1 MSFSG
6 NVKDELAGHVNMA
19 RHCQIAEL
27 AAILQFCGR
36 IVAKENG
43 ENVLYINAE
52 NETVLKKC
60 FTLLRKTFNIE
71 SSVIKN
77 DENLGLKLEHS
88 TISSAYGNPAG
99 AWPSGRQYAGRHIAI
114 CEPELVWSIFQT
126 LKLIGDN
133 GVFYGFE
140 EPVNPLLIKNA
151 CCRRAFLR
159 GAFLCTGSMSDPVK
173 GYHLELVTDNERKAF
188 QIQQVIREF
197 ELDAKIIRRKKYFVV
212 YLKEGSNIVDFLNIC
227 EAHVSLMQFENER
240 IVKEMR
246 NSINRRVNC
255 ETANISKTV
264 NAAAKQIQDIEKI
277 RDRIGFTNLPE
288 NLREMAIVR
297 MEYPDASL
305 KELGQYLVPPVGKSG
320 VNHRLRKLGEIAD
333 EIV

>member
-6 NVKDELAGHVNMA
+6 NVKDELAGHMPGA

-27 AAILQFCGR
+27 AAILQFCAR
-36 IVAKENG
+36 IVKTQSGKDA
-43 ENVLYINAE
+43 LLINAE

-71 SSVIKN
+71 TSAIKS
-77 DENLGLKLEHS
+77 DENMGTKLGHS
-88 TISSAYGNPAG
+88 
-99 AWPSGRQYAGRHIAI
+99 AI
-114 CEPELVWSIFQT
+114 MLDDSDIIWNIFQT
-126 LKLIGDN
+126 LKLVGDD
-133 GVFYGFE
+133 GVFYGFQ
-140 EPVNPLLIKNA
+140 EPLHPLLIKNS
-151 CCRRAFLR
+151 CCRRAYLR
-159 GAFLCTGSMSDPVK
+159 GAFLCTGSMSDPAK

-188 QIQQVIREF
+188 QIQYLIREF
-197 ELDAKIIRRKKYFVV
+197 ELDAKVIRRKKYFVV

-264 NAAAKQIQDIEKI
+264 NAAAKQISDIEKI
-277 RDRIGFTNLPE
+277 RDRIGFSNLPE

-297 MEYPDASL
+297 IEHPDASL

-320 VNHRLRKLGEIAD
+320 VNHRLRKLSEMAD
-333 EIV
+333 DIV

>member
-6 NVKDELAGHVNMA
+6 NVKDELAGHMPNA

-27 AAILQFCGR
+27 AAILQFCAR
-36 IVAKENG
+36 IVKTQSGKDALE
-43 ENVLYINAE
+43 INAE

-71 SSVIKN
+71 TSAIKS
-77 DENLGLKLEHS
+77 DENVGTKLGHS
-88 TISSAYGNPAG
+88 AIILDNPDVI
-99 AWPSGRQYAGRHIAI
+99 WN
-114 CEPELVWSIFQT
+114 IFQT
-126 LKLIGDN
+126 LKLIGED
-133 GVFYGFE
+133 GVFYGFQ
-140 EPVNPLLIKNA
+140 EPVHPLLIKNS
-151 CCRRAFLR
+151 CCRRAYLR
-159 GAFLCTGSMSDPVK
+159 GAFLCAGSMSDPAK
-173 GYHLELVTDNERKAF
+173 GYHLELVTDNERMAF
-188 QIQQVIREF
+188 QIQYLIREF
-197 ELDAKIIRRKKYFVV
+197 ELDAKVIRRKKYFVV

-264 NAAAKQIQDIEKI
+264 NAAAKQISDIEKI
-277 RDRIGFTNLPE
+277 RDRIGFSNLPE

-297 MEYPDASL
+297 IEHPDASL
-305 KELGQYLVPPVGKSG
+305 KELGQYIVPPVGKSG
-320 VNHRLRKLGEIAD
+320 VNHRLRKLSEIAD
-333 EIV
+333 DIV

>member
-6 NVKDELAGHVNMA
+6 NVKDELAGHMPGA

-27 AAILQFCGR
+27 AAILQFCAR
-36 IVAKENG
+36 IVKTQSGKDALE
-43 ENVLYINAE
+43 INAE

-71 SSVIKN
+71 TSAIKS
-77 DENLGLKLEHS
+77 DENMGAKLGHS
-88 TISSAYGNPAG
+88 
-99 AWPSGRQYAGRHIAI
+99 AI
-114 CEPELVWSIFQT
+114 LLDDPDIIWNIFQT
-126 LKLIGDN
+126 LKLIGED
-133 GVFYGFE
+133 GVFYGFQ
-140 EPVNPLLIKNA
+140 EPLHPLLIKNS
-151 CCRRAFLR
+151 CCRRAYLR
-159 GAFLCTGSMSDPVK
+159 GAFLCAGSMSDPAK

-188 QIQQVIREF
+188 QIQYLIREF
-197 ELDAKIIRRKKYFVV
+197 ELDAKVIRRKKYFVV

-264 NAAAKQIQDIEKI
+264 NAAAKQISDIEKI
-277 RDRIGFTNLPE
+277 RDRIGFSNLPE

-297 MEYPDASL
+297 IEHPDASL

-320 VNHRLRKLGEIAD
+320 VNHRLRKLSEIAD
-333 EIV
+333 DIV

>member
-27 AAILQFCGR
+27 AAIFQFCAR
-36 IVAKENG
+36 IEQG
-43 ENVLYINAE
+43 ENKESALVINAE
-52 NETVLKKC
+52 NEVIVKKC

-71 SSVIKN
+71 TSACKN
-77 DENLGLKLEHS
+77 DGKTGILSEQ
-88 TISSAYGNPAG
+88 T
-99 AWPSGRQYAGRHIAI
+99 AI
-114 CEPELVWSIFQT
+114 RITDSELVWNIFRT
-126 LKLIGDN
+126 LKLVGDN
-133 GVFYGFE
+133 DVFYGFD
-140 EPVNPLLIKNA
+140 EPVNPILIKNS
-151 CCRRAFLR
+151 CCRRAYLR
-159 GAFLCTGSMSDPVK
+159 GVFLCVGSMSDPVK

-188 QIQQVIREF
+188 QIQQIIREF

-264 NAAAKQIQDIEKI
+264 NAAAKQISDIRKI
-277 RDRIGFTNLPE
+277 RDTIGFSNLPQ
-288 NLREMAIVR
+288 NLREMAMVR
-297 MEYPDASL
+297 LEYPEASL
-305 KELGQYLVPPVGKSG
+305 KELGGYLVPPVGKSG
-320 VNHRLRKLGEIAD
+320 VNHRLRKLSEIAD
-333 EIV
+333 EIM

>member
-27 AAILQFCGR
+27 AAIFQFC
-36 IVAKENG
+36 AKIEQG
-43 ENVLYINAE
+43 ENSESALVINAE
-52 NETVLKKC
+52 NEVVIKKC

-71 SSVIKN
+71 TSAQKN
-77 DENLGLKLEHS
+77 DEKTGIKSEQ
-88 TISSAYGNPAG
+88 SAVRITD
-99 AWPSGRQYAGRHIAI
+99 S
-114 CEPELVWSIFQT
+114 ELVWNIFKT
-126 LKLIGDN
+126 LKLVGDN
-133 GVFYGFE
+133 GMFYGFE
-140 EPVNPLLIKNA
+140 EPVNPILIKNS

-159 GAFLCTGSMSDPVK
+159 GAFLCVGSMSDPVK

-188 QIQQVIREF
+188 QIQQIICEF

-255 ETANISKTV
+255 ETANITKTV
-264 NAAAKQIQDIEKI
+264 NAATKQILDIEKI
-277 RDRIGFTNLPE
+277 RDTIGFSNLPQ
-288 NLREMAIVR
+288 NLREMALVR

-305 KELGQYLVPPVGKSG
+305 KELGGYLVPPVGKSG
-320 VNHRLRKLGEIAD
+320 VNHRLRKLTEIAD
-333 EIV
+333 EIM

>member
-6 NVKDELAGHVNMA
+6 NVKDELAGHMPGA

-27 AAILQFCGR
+27 AAILQFCAR
-36 IVAKENG
+36 IVKTQSGKDA
-43 ENVLYINAE
+43 LLINAE

-71 SSVIKN
+71 TSAIKS
-77 DENLGLKLEHS
+77 DENMGTKLGHS
-88 TISSAYGNPAG
+88 AIMLDDSAIIWN
-99 AWPSGRQYAGRHIAI
+99 
-114 CEPELVWSIFQT
+114 IFQT
-126 LKLIGDN
+126 LKLVGDD
-133 GVFYGFE
+133 GVFYGFQ
-140 EPVNPLLIKNA
+140 EPLHPLLIKNS
-151 CCRRAFLR
+151 CCRRAYLR
-159 GAFLCTGSMSDPVK
+159 GAFLCTGSMSDPAK

-188 QIQQVIREF
+188 QIQYLIREF
-197 ELDAKIIRRKKYFVV
+197 ELDAKVIRRKKYFVV

-264 NAAAKQIQDIEKI
+264 NAAAKQISDIEKI
-277 RDRIGFTNLPE
+277 RDRIGFSNLPE

-297 MEYPDASL
+297 IEHPDASL

-320 VNHRLRKLGEIAD
+320 VNHRLRKLSEIAD
-333 EIV
+333 DIV

>member
-27 AAILQFCGR
+27 AAILQFC
-36 IVAKENG
+36 AKIIRTESG
-43 ENVLYINAE
+43 EYALQINAE

-71 SSVIKN
+71 SSAIKS
-77 DENLGLKLEHS
+77 DENLHSKLEHS
-88 TISSAYGNPAG
+88 TIQDTN
-99 AWPSGRQYAGRHIAI
+99 
-114 CEPELVWSIFQT
+114 LVWNIFQT
-126 LKLIGDN
+126 LKLIGEN

-140 EPVNPLLIKNA
+140 EPVNPLLIKNS

-159 GAFLCTGSMSDPVK
+159 GAFLCVGSMSNPAK

-188 QIQQVIREF
+188 QIQQIIREF

-264 NAAAKQIQDIEKI
+264 NAAAKQISDIEKI
-277 RDRIGFTNLPE
+277 RERIGFSNLPE

-320 VNHRLRKLGEIAD
+320 VNHRLRKLSEIAD

>member
-27 AAILQFCGR
+27 AAIFQFCAR
-36 IVAKENG
+36 IEQGDNG
-43 ENVLYINAE
+43 ESALVISAE
-52 NETVLKKC
+52 NEVIVKKC

-71 SSVIKN
+71 TSAYKN
-77 DENLGLKLEHS
+77 DEK
-88 TISSAYGNPAG
+88 
-99 AWPSGRQYAGRHIAI
+99 SGMMSEQTAI
-114 CEPELVWSIFQT
+114 RITDSELVWNIFRT
-126 LKLIGDN
+126 LKLVGDN
-133 GVFYGFE
+133 DTFYGFG
-140 EPVNPLLIKNA
+140 EPVNPILIKNS
-151 CCRRAFLR
+151 CCRRAYLR
-159 GAFLCTGSMSDPVK
+159 GTFLCVGSMSDPVK

-188 QIQQVIREF
+188 QIQQIIREF

-264 NAAAKQIQDIEKI
+264 NAAAKQISDIGKI
-277 RDRIGFTNLPE
+277 RDTIGFSNLPQ
-288 NLREMAIVR
+288 NLREMALVR
-297 MEYPDASL
+297 LEYPDASL
-305 KELGQYLVPPVGKSG
+305 KELGEYLVPPVGKSG
-320 VNHRLRKLGEIAD
+320 VNHRLRKLSEIAD
-333 EIV
+333 EIM

>member
-19 RHCQIAEL
+19 RHCQIAEF
-27 AAILQFCGR
+27 AAILEFCAG
-36 IVAKENG
+36 IEQGENG
-43 ENVLYINAE
+43 ESALVINAE
-52 NETVLKKC
+52 NEVIIKKC

-71 SSVIKN
+71 TSATKNVENTGIKI
-77 DENLGLKLEHS
+77 E
-88 TISSAYGNPAG
+88 
-99 AWPSGRQYAGRHIAI
+99 PSFIRITDR
-114 CEPELVWSIFQT
+114 ELVWSIFRT
-126 LKLIGDN
+126 LKLVGDN
-133 GVFYGFE
+133 GMFYGFE
-140 EPVNPLLIKNA
+140 EPVSPMLIKNS

-159 GAFLCTGSMSDPVK
+159 GAFLCVGSMSDPVK

-188 QIQQVIREF
+188 QIQQLIREF

-264 NAAAKQIQDIEKI
+264 NAAAKQISDIEKI
-277 RDRIGFTNLPE
+277 RDRIGFSNLPQ
-288 NLREMAIVR
+288 NLREMAMVR

-305 KELGQYLVPPVGKSG
+305 KELGGYLVPPVGKSG
-320 VNHRLRKLGEIAD
+320 VNHRLRKLSEIAD
-333 EIV
+333 EIM

>member
-36 IVAKENG
+36 IVRNENG
-43 ENVLYINAE
+43 ENALYINAE

-77 DENLGLKLEHS
+77 DEILGLNLEHS
-88 TISSAYGNPAG
+88 TICISN
-99 AWPSGRQYAGRHIAI
+99 RD
-114 CEPELVWSIFQT
+114 LVWNIFQT

-133 GVFYGFE
+133 GVFYGFD

-277 RDRIGFTNLPE
+277 RDRIGFSNLPE

>member
-27 AAILQFCGR
+27 SAIFQFCAG
-36 IVAKENG
+36 IEQGENG
-43 ENVLYINAE
+43 ESALVINAE
-52 NETVLKKC
+52 NEVIVKKC

-71 SSVIKN
+71 TSAQKN
-77 DENLGLKLEHS
+77 VEKTG
-88 TISSAYGNPAG
+88 IFF
-99 AWPSGRQYAGRHIAI
+99 
-114 CEPELVWSIFQT
+114 EPTSIRITDKDLVWNIFKT
-126 LKLIGDN
+126 LKLVGDS

-140 EPVNPLLIKNA
+140 EPASPLLVKSA

-159 GAFLCTGSMSDPVK
+159 GAFLCVGSMSDPAK

-188 QIQQVIREF
+188 QIQHLIREF

-264 NAAAKQIQDIEKI
+264 NAAAKQISDIEKI
-277 RDRIGFTNLPE
+277 RDTIGFSNLPQ

-305 KELGQYLVPPVGKSG
+305 KELGGYLVPPVGKSG
-320 VNHRLRKLGEIAD
+320 VNHRLRKLTEIAD
-333 EIV
+333 EIM

>member
-6 NVKDELAGHVNMA
+6 KVKDELAGHVNMA

-27 AAILQFCGR
+27 AAIFLFCAR
-36 IVAKENG
+36 IEQG
-43 ENVLYINAE
+43 ENTESALVINAE
-52 NETVLKKC
+52 NGIIIKKC

-71 SSVIKN
+71 TSAQKN
-77 DENLGLKLEHS
+77 DEKTGIMSDS
-88 TISSAYGNPAG
+88 TSIVITD
-99 AWPSGRQYAGRHIAI
+99 RD
-114 CEPELVWSIFQT
+114 LVWNIFRT
-126 LKLIGDN
+126 LKLVGDN
-133 GVFYGFE
+133 GTFYGFE
-140 EPVNPLLIKNA
+140 EPVNPILIKNS

-159 GAFLCTGSMSDPVK
+159 GAFLCVGSMSDPVK

-188 QIQQVIREF
+188 QIQQIIREF

-264 NAAAKQIQDIEKI
+264 NAAAKQIADIGKI
-277 RDRIGFTNLPE
+277 RDTIGFSNLPQ
-288 NLREMAIVR
+288 NLREMAMVR
-297 MEYPDASL
+297 LEYPDASL
-305 KELGQYLVPPVGKSG
+305 KELGGYLVPPVGKSG
-320 VNHRLRKLGEIAD
+320 VNHRLRKLSEIAD
-333 EIV
+333 EIM

>member
-6 NVKDELAGHVNMA
+6 KVKDELAGHVNMA

-27 AAILQFCGR
+27 AAIFQFCAR
-36 IVAKENG
+36 IEQGDNG
-43 ENVLYINAE
+43 ESALVISAE
-52 NETVLKKC
+52 NEVIVKKC

-71 SSVIKN
+71 TSAYKN
-77 DENLGLKLEHS
+77 DEK
-88 TISSAYGNPAG
+88 
-99 AWPSGRQYAGRHIAI
+99 SGMMSEQTAI
-114 CEPELVWSIFQT
+114 RITDSELVWNIFRT
-126 LKLIGDN
+126 LKLVGDN
-133 GVFYGFE
+133 DTFYGFG
-140 EPVNPLLIKNA
+140 EPVNPILIKNS
-151 CCRRAFLR
+151 CCRRAYLR
-159 GAFLCTGSMSDPVK
+159 GTFLCVGSMSDPVK

-188 QIQQVIREF
+188 QIQQIIREF

-255 ETANISKTV
+255 EAANISKTV
-264 NAAAKQIQDIEKI
+264 NAATKQISDIEKI
-277 RDRIGFTNLPE
+277 RDRMGFANLPP

-305 KELGQYLVPPVGKSG
+305 KELGAYLVPPVGKSG
-320 VNHRLRKLGEIAD
+320 VNHRLRRLTEIAD
-333 EIV
+333 EIM

>member
-6 NVKDELAGHVNMA
+6 NVKDELAGHMPAA

-27 AAILQFCGR
+27 AAILQFCAR
-36 IVAKENG
+36 IVKTQSGKNALE
-43 ENVLYINAE
+43 INAE

-71 SSVIKN
+71 TSVVKSDKN
-77 DENLGLKLEHS
+77 TGTKLGHS
-88 TISSAYGNPAG
+88 
-99 AWPSGRQYAGRHIAI
+99 AI
-114 CEPELVWSIFQT
+114 ILDDSDVIWNIFQT
-126 LKLIGDN
+126 LKLIGED
-133 GVFYGFE
+133 GVFYGFQ
-140 EPVNPLLIKNA
+140 EPLHPLLIKNS
-151 CCRRAFLR
+151 CCRRAYLR
-159 GAFLCTGSMSDPVK
+159 GAFLCAGSMSDPAK

-188 QIQQVIREF
+188 QIQYLIKEF
-197 ELDAKIIRRKKYFVV
+197 ELDAKVIRRKKYFVV

-264 NAAAKQIQDIEKI
+264 NAAAKQISDIEKI
-277 RDRIGFTNLPE
+277 RDRIGFSNLPE

-297 MEYPDASL
+297 IEHPDASL

-320 VNHRLRKLGEIAD
+320 VNHRLRKLSEMAD
-333 EIV
+333 ELV

>member
-6 NVKDELAGHVNMA
+6 NVKDELAGHVAAA

-27 AAILQFCGR
+27 AAILQFCGK
-36 IVAKENG
+36 IVRTESG
-43 ENVLYINAE
+43 ESVLCVNTE
-52 NETVLKKC
+52 NESVLKKC

-71 SSVIKN
+71 KSTIKN
-77 DENLGLKLEHS
+77 DEILGLKLEHS
-88 TISSAYGNPAG
+88 TITISDSD
-99 AWPSGRQYAGRHIAI
+99 
-114 CEPELVWSIFQT
+114 LVWNIFLT
-126 LKLIGDN
+126 LKLVSEEGI
-133 GVFYGFE
+133 FYGFD
-140 EPVNPLLIKNA
+140 EPVSPLLIKNS

-159 GAFLCTGSMSDPVK
+159 GAFLCTGSMSDPAK

-188 QIQQVIREF
+188 QLQQIIREF

-264 NAAAKQIQDIEKI
+264 NAAAKQISDIEKI
-277 RDRIGFTNLPE
+277 RDRIGFANLPE

-320 VNHRLRKLGEIAD
+320 VNHRLRKVGEIAD
-333 EIV
+333 GIV

>member
-6 NVKDELAGHVNMA
+6 NVKDELAGHVAAA

-27 AAILQFCGR
+27 AAILQFCGK
-36 IVAKENG
+36 IVRTESG
-43 ENVLYINAE
+43 ESVLCVNTE
-52 NETVLKKC
+52 NESVLKKC

-71 SSVIKN
+71 KSTIKN
-77 DENLGLKLEHS
+77 DEILGLKLEHS
-88 TISSAYGNPAG
+88 TITISDS
-99 AWPSGRQYAGRHIAI
+99 
-114 CEPELVWSIFQT
+114 ELVWNIFLT
-126 LKLIGDN
+126 LKLVSEEGI
-133 GVFYGFE
+133 FYGFD
-140 EPVNPLLIKNA
+140 EPVSPLLIKNS

-159 GAFLCTGSMSDPVK
+159 GAFLCTGSMSDPAK

-188 QIQQVIREF
+188 QLQQIIREF

-264 NAAAKQIQDIEKI
+264 NAAAKQISDIEKI
-277 RDRIGFTNLPE
+277 RDRIGFANLPE

-333 EIV
+333 GIV

>member
-6 NVKDELAGHVNMA
+6 KVKDELAGHVNMA

-27 AAILQFCGR
+27 AAIIPFCSR
-36 IVAKENG
+36 IEQTGNG
-43 ENVLYINAE
+43 KNALVINAE
-52 NETVLKKC
+52 NEVLVKKC

-71 SSVIKN
+71 TSAAKN
-77 DENLGLKLEHS
+77 VEKMGIELNHASIRITDE
-88 TISSAYGNPAG
+88 
-99 AWPSGRQYAGRHIAI
+99 
-114 CEPELVWSIFQT
+114 ELVWNIFRT

-133 GVFYGFE
+133 GMFYGFE
-140 EPVNPLLIKNA
+140 EPINPILIKNS

-159 GAFLCTGSMSDPVK
+159 GVFLCVGSMSDPVK

-188 QIQQVIREF
+188 QIQQMMREF

-264 NAAAKQIQDIEKI
+264 NAAAKQISDIEKI
-277 RDRIGFTNLPE
+277 RDTIGFPNLPQ
-288 NLREMAIVR
+288 NLREMALVR

-305 KELGQYLVPPVGKSG
+305 KELGGYLVPPVGKSG
-320 VNHRLRKLGEIAD
+320 VNHRLRKLTEIAD
-333 EIV
+333 EIM

>member
-27 AAILQFCGR
+27 AAIFQFCAR
-36 IVAKENG
+36 IEQGDNG
-43 ENVLYINAE
+43 ESTLVISAE
-52 NETVLKKC
+52 NEVIVKKC

-71 SSVIKN
+71 TSAYKN
-77 DENLGLKLEHS
+77 DEK
-88 TISSAYGNPAG
+88 
-99 AWPSGRQYAGRHIAI
+99 SGMMSEQTAI
-114 CEPELVWSIFQT
+114 RITDSELVWNIFRT
-126 LKLIGDN
+126 LKLVGDN
-133 GVFYGFE
+133 DMFYGFG
-140 EPVNPLLIKNA
+140 EPVNPILVKNS
-151 CCRRAFLR
+151 CCRRAYLR
-159 GAFLCTGSMSDPVK
+159 GTFLCVGSMSDPVK

-188 QIQQVIREF
+188 QIQQIIREF

-264 NAAAKQIQDIEKI
+264 NAAAKQISDIGKI
-277 RDRIGFTNLPE
+277 RDTIGFSNLPQ
-288 NLREMAIVR
+288 NLREMAMVR
-297 MEYPDASL
+297 LEYPDASL
-305 KELGQYLVPPVGKSG
+305 KELGGYLVPPVGKSG
-320 VNHRLRKLGEIAD
+320 VNHRLRKLSEIAD
-333 EIV
+333 EIM

>member
-6 NVKDELAGHVNMA
+6 NVKDELAGHVTTA

-36 IVAKENG
+36 IVRTESG
-43 ENVLYINAE
+43 ENALCVNAE

-71 SSVIKN
+71 KSTIKS
-77 DENLGLKLEHS
+77 DEISGIKLEHS
-88 TISSAYGNPAG
+88 TITIFDSV
-99 AWPSGRQYAGRHIAI
+99 
-114 CEPELVWSIFQT
+114 LVWNIFQT
-126 LKLIGDN
+126 LKLVGEN
-133 GVFYGFE
+133 GIFYGFD
-140 EPVNPLLIKNA
+140 EPISPMLIKNS

-188 QIQQVIREF
+188 QLQQVIREF

-264 NAAAKQIQDIEKI
+264 NAAAKQISDIEKI
-277 RDRIGFTNLPE
+277 RDRIGFSNLPE

-333 EIV
+333 GIV

>member
-6 NVKDELAGHVNMA
+6 NVKDELAGHVNGS

-27 AAILQFCGR
+27 AAILQFCGKIVRGKNGEMALR
-36 IVAKENG
+36 IVT
-43 ENVLYINAE
+43 E
-52 NETVLKKC
+52 NEAVSKKC

-71 SSVIKN
+71 TSVLRRDKT
-77 DENLGLKLEHS
+77 DETKQEHPVMEIQEPDVVWNIFQALKLVGE
-88 TISSAYGNPAG
+88 
-99 AWPSGRQYAGRHIAI
+99 
-114 CEPELVWSIFQT
+114 
-126 LKLIGDN
+126 D
-133 GVFYGFE
+133 GVFRGFD
-140 EPVNPLLIKNA
+140 EPVSPILIKNA
-151 CCRRAFLR
+151 CCRRAYLR
-159 GAFLCTGSMSDPVK
+159 GAYLCVGSMSDPTK

-188 QIQQVIREF
+188 QIQMMIREF
-197 ELDAKIIRRKKYFVV
+197 ELDAKVIRRKKYFVV

-264 NAAAKQIQDIEKI
+264 NAAAKQISDIEKI
-277 RDRIGFTNLPE
+277 RDSYGFANLPE

-305 KELGQYLVPPVGKSG
+305 KELGQYLSPPVGKSG
-320 VNHRLRKLGEIAD
+320 VNHRLRKLSEIA
-333 EIV
+333 EQI

>member
-27 AAILQFCGR
+27 AAIFQFCAR
-36 IVAKENG
+36 IEQGDNG
-43 ENVLYINAE
+43 ESALLISAE
-52 NETVLKKC
+52 NEVIVKKC

-71 SSVIKN
+71 TSAYKN
-77 DENLGLKLEHS
+77 DEK
-88 TISSAYGNPAG
+88 
-99 AWPSGRQYAGRHIAI
+99 SGMMSEQTAI
-114 CEPELVWSIFQT
+114 RITDSELVWNIFRT
-126 LKLIGDN
+126 LKLVGDN
-133 GVFYGFE
+133 DTFYGFG
-140 EPVNPLLIKNA
+140 EPVNPILIKNS
-151 CCRRAFLR
+151 CCRRAYLR
-159 GAFLCTGSMSDPVK
+159 GTFLCVGSMSDPVK

-188 QIQQVIREF
+188 QIQQIIREF

-264 NAAAKQIQDIEKI
+264 NAAAKQISDIGKI
-277 RDRIGFTNLPE
+277 RDTIGFSNLPQ
-288 NLREMAIVR
+288 NLREMAMVR
-297 MEYPDASL
+297 LEYPDASL
-305 KELGQYLVPPVGKSG
+305 KELGGYLVPPVGKSG
-320 VNHRLRKLGEIAD
+320 VNHRLRKLSEIAD
-333 EIV
+333 EIM

>member
-27 AAILQFCGR
+27 AAIFQFCAR
-36 IVAKENG
+36 IEQGDNG
-43 ENVLYINAE
+43 ESALVISAE
-52 NETVLKKC
+52 NEVIVKKC

-71 SSVIKN
+71 TSAYKN
-77 DENLGLKLEHS
+77 DEK
-88 TISSAYGNPAG
+88 
-99 AWPSGRQYAGRHIAI
+99 SGMMSEQTAI
-114 CEPELVWSIFQT
+114 RITDSELVWNIFRT
-126 LKLIGDN
+126 LKLVGDN
-133 GVFYGFE
+133 DTFYGFG
-140 EPVNPLLIKNA
+140 EPVNPILIKNS
-151 CCRRAFLR
+151 CCRRAYLR
-159 GAFLCTGSMSDPVK
+159 GTFLCVGSMSDPVK

-188 QIQQVIREF
+188 QIQHVIREF

-264 NAAAKQIQDIEKI
+264 NAAAKQISDIGKI
-277 RDRIGFTNLPE
+277 RDTIGFSNLPQ
-288 NLREMAIVR
+288 NLREMAMVR
-297 MEYPDASL
+297 LEYPDASL
-305 KELGQYLVPPVGKSG
+305 KELGGYLVPPVGKSG
-320 VNHRLRKLGEIAD
+320 VNHRLRKLSEIAD
-333 EIV
+333 EIM